1 MVPRLAIVAALAL
14 PVSNAFAEGHGHA
27 FGLKAGAL
35 GLGVEYSYEI
45 NQRYS
50 FRGGLNGSS
59 LGTDL
64 DEAGIRYDVD
74 LIWDSLSVGVDFHPT
89 QHAFRLSAGALV
101 SNDNR
106 LEALSRPTQNVT
118 VGDTSYAPAEVGTL
132 AAVAKFDG
140 SAPFVGLGW
149 DWSRNKRVGMT
160 LDLGLVDQ
168 GNPKVA
174 LVGTGT
180 LLGDPAFQA
189 DLAAEAADLEHA
201 LEDFGLMPYATFGV
215 MFRF

>member
-1 MVPRLAIVAALAL
+1 MTCRLALVAALAL
-14 PVSNAFAEGHGHA
+14 PTANALADDHGHA

-35 GLGVEYSYEI
+35 GLGLEYSYEF
-45 NQRYS
+45 NERLS

-59 LGTDL
+59 LGSDF

-74 LIWDSLSVGVDFHPT
+74 VVWDSLSVGVDFHPT
-89 QHAFRLSAGALV
+89 KRAFRLSAGALV

-118 VGDTSYAPAEVGTL
+118 VGDTSYTPAQVGTL
-132 AAVAKFDG
+132 VATASFDG
-140 SAPFVGLGW
+140 TAPFVGLGW
-149 DWSRNKRVGMT
+149 DWSRNKRAGMT

-168 GNPKVA
+168 GDPKVR

-189 DLAAEAADLEHA
+189 DIAAERADLEHD
-201 LEDFGLMPYATFGV
+201 LEDFGLEPFASFGV